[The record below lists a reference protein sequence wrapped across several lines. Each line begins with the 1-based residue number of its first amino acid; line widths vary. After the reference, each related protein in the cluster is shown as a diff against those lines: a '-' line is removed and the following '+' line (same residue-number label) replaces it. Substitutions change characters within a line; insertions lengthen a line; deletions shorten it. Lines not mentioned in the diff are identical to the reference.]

1 MRYEGPAEP
10 EITIRAYARA
20 DAPRIAR
27 RPLVRRRPLP
37 VVLAELNDARS
48 LRNAFI
54 AVGDLR
60 HAAELDPVVEHL
72 TAEYARRRDAPP
84 VRPPL

>member
-1 MRYEGPAEP
+1 MRHEEP
-10 EITIRAYARA
+10 EIVVRAYARA
-20 DAPRIAR
+20 GAPRPAR
-27 RPLVRRRPLP
+27 RPLVRRRPLSL
-37 VVLAELNDARS
+37 VLDELTDARR
-48 LRNAFI
+48 LRNALI